1 MIRCRVSAHD
11 AGPHGPVRPGAYTD
25 GTMNLTSVLL
35 GAACVGVL
43 AACAPSAT
51 GPQMGRIV
59 NSVTGQEGTVSFT
72 RGTLQPRL
80 GDPFAADNATIRIGG
95 QTYSGRTTVLSGSA
109 ASLLPAGLG
118 LSLSVGGGVA
128 VGESGAVAVGT
139 RLDTPRPGAATV
151 RSGNLIARTASA
163 PTLTLTCTLTVDE
176 SEHGIGECTGN
187 DGVKYALQF

>member
-1 MIRCRVSAHD
+1 MKPI
-11 AGPHGPVRPGAYTD
+11 P
-25 GTMNLTSVLL
+25 VLL
-35 GAACVGVL
+35 GVTLAGVL
-43 AACAPSAT
+43 ASCAPTMT

-59 NSVTGQEGTVSFT
+59 NSVTGQEGTVSFV

-80 GDPFAADNATIRIGG
+80 GNPFAADNATIRIGG
-95 QTYSGRTTVLSGSA
+95 QTYSGRTAILSGSA

-118 LSLSVGGGVA
+118 LSLSVGGSA
-128 VGESGAVAVGT
+128 AIGENGAVALGT
-139 RLDTPRPGAATV
+139 RLDTPRPGTATV

-176 SEHGIGECTGN
+176 AEHGIGECTGN